1 VPALTKVLVS
11 VIAFPILLSAREFGT
26 GGTIQLPVPPPLPA
40 EMRNQAPLQPPPNLP
55 DPTDLMEQLR
65 QLQELI
71 AMSPEKLSKLRQSI
85 EFIERMSPA
94 EREAM
99 RIRLAQVTELNQ
111 ELQVEVDRL
120 HSFVPDLR
128 KSNLAQFWIASS
140 EDEREATRRE
150 VALLEKPEDKAGL
163 LKDKVAAFVQKRE
176 ATLDRMRSRA
186 MRSASVTEKN

>member
-1 VPALTKVLVS
+1 
-11 VIAFPILLSAREFGT
+11 
-26 GGTIQLPVPPPLPA
+26 
-40 EMRNQAPLQPPPNLP
+40 
-55 DPTDLMEQLR
+55 
-65 QLQELI
+65 
-71 AMSPEKLSKLRQSI
+71 MSPEKLSKLRQSI

-120 HSFVPDLR
+120 HSFAPDLP

-140 EDEREATRRE
+140 EDEREATRKQF
-150 VALLEKPEDKAGL
+150 ALLDKPEDKAAL
-163 LKDKVAAFVQKRE
+163 LTDKVAAFVQKRE

-186 MRSASVTEKN
+186 MRSASVKETN